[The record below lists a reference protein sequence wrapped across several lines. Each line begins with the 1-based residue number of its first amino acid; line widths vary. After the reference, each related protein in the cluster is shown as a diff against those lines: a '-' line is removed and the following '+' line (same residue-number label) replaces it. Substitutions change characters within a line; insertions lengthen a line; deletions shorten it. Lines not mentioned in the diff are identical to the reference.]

1 MCASSRLSV
10 CDVFRRSSAAK
21 RSEFI
26 NKILGC
32 SACTSWELSTSEC
45 SQRRHGAKLCSIEE
59 GLSVCAKEH
68 HKLLHIL
75 ELRAHRESVAPKV
88 QTQGTEAHTKPD
100 MTSTV
105 QKELFA
111 LYRAHV
117 ISTNRLEATS
127 SFILGNPGAR
137 DNFIIPA
144 FAEELELP
152 SEPVTADIKML
163 EEGHKTYQARI
174 YQFQIEDMTK
184 EMRAFNSIGVDRIVS
199 IDKAP
204 QARKLAHWF
213 PGMSTMA
220 RQAFDSP

>member
-88 QTQGTEAHTKPD
+88 QMQGTEAHTKPD
-100 MTSTV
+100 MTSRVKNSFSPYTERMLLAQIDLKPPAV
-105 QKELFA
+105 SSSG
-111 LYRAHV
+111 
-117 ISTNRLEATS
+117 ILEPGTIS
-127 SFILGNPGAR
+127 SFLHPQRSLN
-137 DNFIIPA
+137 
-144 FAEELELP
+144 
-152 SEPVTADIKML
+152 
-163 EEGHKTYQARI
+163 YQ
-174 YQFQIEDMTK
+174 
-184 EMRAFNSIGVDRIVS
+184 VS
-199 IDKAP
+199 
-204 QARKLAHWF
+204 L
-213 PGMSTMA
+213 
-220 RQAFDSP
+220 

>member
-32 SACTSWELSTSEC
+32 LACTSWELSTSEC

-59 GLSVCAKEH
+59 GLSICAKEH

-100 MTSTV
+100 MTSRVKKSFLPYTERMLSAQIDLKPPAVSSSGILEPGTV
-105 QKELFA
+105 
-111 LYRAHV
+111 
-117 ISTNRLEATS
+117 S
-127 SFILGNPGAR
+127 SFQ
-137 DNFIIPA
+137 
-144 FAEELELP
+144 ELELP
-152 SEPVTADIKML
+152 SEAVTADIKML
-163 EEGHKTYQARI
+163 EEGHKAYQARI